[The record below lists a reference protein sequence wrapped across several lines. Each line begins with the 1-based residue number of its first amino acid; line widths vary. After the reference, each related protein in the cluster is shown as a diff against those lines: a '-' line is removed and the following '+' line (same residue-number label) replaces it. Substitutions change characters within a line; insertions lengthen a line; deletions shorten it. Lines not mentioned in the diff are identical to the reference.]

1 MNSKIFKEIDRLTYN
16 EKFLLE
22 KINEY
27 PHKFLNLNII
37 DFSEEFFTT
46 KSTLFRLVKKLNFD
60 SVLDM
65 KLFCQREL
73 AKKGL
78 YQLEID
84 STTQSRLNNLKTY
97 NTYAIINTIESLDVK
112 LFTLVCNK
120 ISGSRKILIY
130 GIGSSFLASHELSIS
145 LQKININAFASD
157 EIHET
162 ILKISSFNKD
172 DLIIIFSKSA
182 KNKEILFLLEQ
193 AKSLKIPSVLI
204 TGNEQIKDIFT
215 YKILFKNMLKD
226 RRIIATCS
234 KTSEIIIADAILY
247 EVYFMNK
254 NNDVVLD
261 TSLKLL
267 KKWKSYRLEE

>member
-1 MNSKIFKEIDRLTYN
+1 MISQIFKTTDKLTYN

-22 KINEY
+22 KINEH
-27 PHKFLNLNII
+27 PHKFLNLNIV

-46 KSTLFRLVKKLNFD
+46 KSVLFRLVKKLNFE
-60 SVLDM
+60 SVLEM
-65 KLFCQREL
+65 KLFCQQEL

-84 STTQSRLNNLKTY
+84 STPQSRLSNLKTY
-97 NTYAIINTIESLDVK
+97 NTYAIINTIESIDVN
-112 LFTLVCNK
+112 LFTLVCK
-120 ISGSRKILIY
+120 TISESRKILLY
-130 GIGSSFLASHELSIS
+130 GIGSSFLACRELSIN
-145 LQKININAFASD
+145 LQKININATASD

-162 ILKISSFNKD
+162 ILKISSFNNE
-172 DLIIIFSKSA
+172 DLIVIFSKSA
-182 KNKEILFLLEQ
+182 QNKEILFLLEQ
-193 AKSLKIPSVLI
+193 TKKLNIKSVLI
-204 TGNEQIKDIFT
+204 TANEEIKQNFT

-254 NNDVVLD
+254 NNDLVLD

-267 KKWKSYRLEE
+267 ENWKKYKLK

>member
-1 MNSKIFKEIDRLTYN
+1 MISEIFKTIDKLTHN

-22 KINEY
+22 KINEH
-27 PHKFLNLNII
+27 PHKFLNLNIV

-46 KSTLFRLVKKLNFD
+46 KSVLFRLVKKLNFE
-60 SVLDM
+60 SVLEM
-65 KLFCQREL
+65 KLFCQQEL

-84 STTQSRLNNLKTY
+84 STPQSRLSNLKTY
-97 NTYAIINTIESLDVK
+97 NTYAIINTIESLDVN
-112 LFTLVCNK
+112 LFTLVCK
-120 ISGSRKILIY
+120 TISESRKILLY
-130 GIGSSFLASHELSIS
+130 GIGSSFLACRELSIN
-145 LQKININAFASD
+145 LQKININVTASD

-162 ILKISSFNKD
+162 ILKISSFSNE
-172 DLIIIFSKSA
+172 DLIVIFSKSA
-182 KNKEILFLLEQ
+182 QNKEILFLLEQ
-193 AKSLKIPSVLI
+193 TKELDVKSVLI
-204 TGNEQIKDIFT
+204 TANEEIKQNFT

-234 KTSEIIIADAILY
+234 KASEIIIADAILY

-254 NNDVVLD
+254 NNDLVLD

-267 KKWKSYRLEE
+267 ENWKKYKLK

>member
-1 MNSKIFKEIDRLTYN
+1 MISQIFKTIDKLTYN

-22 KINEY
+22 KINEH
-27 PHKFLNLNII
+27 PHKFLNLNIV

-46 KSTLFRLVKKLNFD
+46 KSVLFRLVKKLNFE
-60 SVLDM
+60 SVLEM
-65 KLFCQREL
+65 KLFCQQEL

-84 STTQSRLNNLKTY
+84 STPQSRLSNLKTY
-97 NTYAIINTIESLDVK
+97 NTYAIINTIESIDVN
-112 LFTLVCNK
+112 LFTLVCK
-120 ISGSRKILIY
+120 TISESRKILLY
-130 GIGSSFLASHELSIS
+130 GIGSSFLACRELSIN
-145 LQKININAFASD
+145 LQKININATASD

-162 ILKISSFNKD
+162 ILKISSFNNE
-172 DLIIIFSKSA
+172 DLIVIFSKSA
-182 KNKEILFLLEQ
+182 QNKEILFLLEQ
-193 AKSLKIPSVLI
+193 TKKLNIKSVLI
-204 TGNEQIKDIFT
+204 TANEEIKQNFT

-254 NNDVVLD
+254 NNDLVLD

-267 KKWKSYRLEE
+267 ENWKKYKLK